1 VLAAGVAGPL
11 LLVIWFKEQYAVQ
24 RAETTERVH
33 WGTLV
38 SFFRRPGMGRWTVIL
53 LGYWVGISLGYGL
66 ITPML
71 VDIGW
76 GIDQIGLATN
86 IVGST
91 LAIATA
97 LLAGVL
103 LTRMTRKAALIRFQ
117 VLQAVLLLPLLL
129 PALGTTSYLLNFLAV
144 SIAVMSYSMA
154 ATAITTV
161 MMDTSRP
168 DAAGTDYTLQHSLAH
183 LMSFAAMGLGLMLA
197 GQVVYAVVVVAAI
210 GFALLSAASVW
221 WLFVPDA
228 QIEQDRTDAFLSTP
242 AEVIA

>member
-1 VLAAGVAGPL
+1 
-11 LLVIWFKEQYAVQ
+11 
-24 RAETTERVH
+24 
-33 WGTLV
+33 
-38 SFFRRPGMGRWTVIL
+38 
-53 LGYWVGISLGYGL
+53 
-66 ITPML
+66 ML

-144 SIAVMSYSMA
+144 GIAVMSYSMA